1 MQTEIKSAHGVS
13 PARSGKEQELRALMR
28 SFGSVLVAYSGGVD
42 SSYLAWVAK
51 DELGDAAEAVTGISP
66 SVSGYQRQQ
75 AESFALRHG
84 LRWRTV
90 ETREIESEKYR
101 ANAGDRCFFC
111 KDELYG
117 VLAEIASG
125 ADAIV
130 LDGTNADDLSDHRP
144 GRRAAE
150 LKNVRSPLA
159 ELGFSKAEIREMSR
173 IHGLETAELPASP
186 CLASRIAPG
195 TPVSLRRLSAIEK
208 GEEIIRRHGF
218 HEFRLRVHGD
228 LARIEVAKS
237 EFERL
242 LVPAVIEQLAGEM
255 KPLGFK
261 YVTLDLEGFR
271 SGSMNPAKG

>member
-1 MQTEIKSAHGVS
+1 MQTESKSAHGVS
-13 PARSGKEQELRALMR
+13 PARTGKEQELRALMR

-51 DELGDAAEAVTGISP
+51 DELGDAAEAVTGLSP
-66 SVSGYQRQQ
+66 SVSVHQRQQ
-75 AESFALRHG
+75 AESFARRHG
-84 LRWRTV
+84 LKWRTV

-125 ADAIV
+125 ADSIV
-130 LDGTNADDLSDHRP
+130 VDGTNADDLGDHRP

-173 IHGLETAELPASP
+173 QHGLETAELPASP

-195 TPVSLRRLSAIEK
+195 TPVSIGRLTAVER
-208 GEEIIRRHGF
+208 GEEIIRRYGF
-218 HEFRLRVHGD
+218 REFRLRVHGD

-242 LVPAVIEQLAGEM
+242 LVPEVIEQLAGEM

-261 YVTLDLEGFR
+261 FVTLDLEGFR